1 MSCPVLRFLS
11 FYLSQLLAQ
20 KERLEGQVKDAYVER
35 EKLVQEGFDSLAAME
50 SEIQALRY
58 FTYEY
63 VSVARKRAGFRYV
76 RIRFSCKETC
86 RCAGVRVG
94 KQPYRANAI
103 QFDVD

>member
-1 MSCPVLRFLS
+1 MTPMCCPVLRFLS

-58 FTYEY
+58 FTYEH
-63 VSVARKRAGFRYV
+63 VSIARNR
-76 RIRFSCKETC
+76 
-86 RCAGVRVG
+86 AGVRVCAW
-94 KQPYRANAI
+94 ANNLTV
-103 QFDVD
+103 QLRLNSMLTDST